1 MCVLSPY
8 GRQTAGPEY
17 SDDPCSPW
25 LPRSVSYSLTLSLA
39 LSPLSLLTKPKG
51 NQWTLAG
58 TGQPRAQS
66 KQRAKNP
73 INRARNQTRR
83 HTQAAHAAAPVI
95 CQVIHMLHIYAQIDK
110 ARSGRV
116 LHLLCQRVGKRVL
129 AHTHTRARSH
139 TYTLS
144 RCVYRFVAS
153 VLLLN
158 YSLL

>member
-17 SDDPCSPW
+17 SDDPCSPR

-116 LHLLCQRVGKRVL
+116 LHLLCQRVGKLNVCSL
-129 AHTHTRARSH
+129 THTR
-139 TYTLS
+139 TLTHIYS
-144 RCVYRFVAS
+144 EPLCACFVAS